1 MIPIHLSIQGLY
13 SYQDKQE
20 VDFTRLTEAGLF
32 GIFGAVGSGKTTI
45 LEAMS
50 LCLYGRTERFN
61 LSGDDRYYNML
72 NLKVNEGLMSFTFMA
87 GNDSKKYRADIK
99 MRRNRNKYE
108 DVKLIEHS
116 YYQLIDGQDPAPVE
130 QRIVW
135 DSVGISYDNF
145 KRTLVIPQG
154 QFREFLELKP
164 KDRTEMLKELFGLHR
179 FDKGARVNELASVNK
194 ISITEKEGGLMQL
207 SEATEEALQS
217 LQDRLSVINTS
228 LSEWQLKQEER
239 AALLKSFES
248 LKQATDSLM
257 RVMVQRTAL
266 AAAASDDASMLLRI
280 ERYEQLREA
289 YAALLRDLDVLFRD
303 LQTKQADLGRMESDR
318 ERKHEALSVATDAWS
333 LACSRLEDAEAL
345 APRAV
350 ELGSMAALR
359 SLSME
364 ISDLEQKINTE
375 EGRIQKGQDKVA
387 AEVQLSQE
395 KSKQIQ
401 EWLPLIIDEQRAFY
415 LRMYYRDLDRYMTD
429 RERDEE
435 MFTRKLL
442 QLGKTQA
449 ALDTQS
455 AQIPERMRG
464 HLPEEWSEQGVHD
477 MMEGTV
483 ADILRDKEQ
492 VQSQLTRLAIRKELR
507 HYATELVEGEPC
519 ILCGSVHHP
528 SPLDAAHPDEEERI
542 ALEHL
547 KKLDVEERTIRLYSD
562 AVKSAIQTHAL
573 SNREV
578 MLAEQQVEAS
588 TKVYQAHRE
597 SFSDPVFKSDERRD
611 FDRADKASEEAKK
624 SIKEAQAA
632 ILTYDGNIKGWS
644 EGIEKIKTAVQQARI
659 DLASKQTRF
668 DLSVQSI
675 LHLDVQQYLARDVQL
690 IEQEQQAILTS
701 IETARKQRDQ
711 VEQQKLQL
719 EKELQELTGRIVQLM
734 DTLKE
739 MNNSLADKREV
750 LEVKLT
756 QDGLSDQEVR
766 DVLKWNPDLVV
777 IRRDIDE
784 RRMQMATIE
793 GQIQTLEAQLAGRT
807 YDAQQHQESQAACSE
822 ADAQVRSL
830 AEARGA
836 TDGAIRKMKTDLEAR
851 RRLEAELDA
860 LRIRGKDIA
869 TLQEMF
875 RASGFVQFV
884 SQRYLENVVAV
895 ANKRFRKMVRDKFSI
910 ELSAEGDFLVRDY
923 LNDGK
928 TRLLKS
934 LSGGQTFQAALCLA
948 LALSE
953 NIQHT
958 AGADQHFFFIDEGFG
973 SLDSQSLETVF
984 ATLQS
989 LQHENKAVGVISH
1002 VAELQQGMDI
1012 YLHVENDPE
1021 TGTRVR
1027 ESWRNVS

>member
-20 VDFTRLTEAGLF
+20 IDFTRLTEAGLF

-72 NLKVNEGLMSFTFMA
+72 NLKVNEGLMSFTFLA
-87 GNDSKKYRADIK
+87 GSDSKKYRADIK
-99 MRRNRNKYE
+99 LRRNRNKYE
-108 DVKLIEHS
+108 DVKLLEHS
-116 YYQLIDGQDPAPVE
+116 YYELIDGQDPLPVE

-179 FDKGARVNELASVNK
+179 FDKGARVNELAAENK
-194 ISITEKEGGLMQL
+194 RSITEKEGGLMQL
-207 SEATEEALQS
+207 SEATDEALQS
-217 LQDRLSVINTS
+217 LQDRLSVISTS
-228 LSEWQLKQEER
+228 LSEWQLKQTER

-257 RVMVQRTAL
+257 RVMVQRTTL

-280 ERYEQLREA
+280 ERYEQLRDR
-289 YAALLRDLDVLFRD
+289 YGALLRDLDALTSN
-303 LQTKQADLGRMESDR
+303 LQTKQTDLDRMEADR
-318 ERKHEALSVATDAWS
+318 ERKRAALTVAMDAWS
-333 LACSRLEDAEAL
+333 EASVRLEQTEAL
-345 APRAV
+345 APRAS
-350 ELGSMAALR
+350 ELGRMAALR

-364 ISDLEQKINTE
+364 IHELEQRILTE
-375 EGRIQKGQDKVA
+375 QDRIQKGLEKVA
-387 AEVQLSQE
+387 AEE
-395 KSKQIQ
+395 KLAQQKSHQIQ
-401 EWLPLIIDEQRAFY
+401 EWLPMIMDEQRAFR
-415 LRMYYRDLDRYMTD
+415 LRMFYRDQDRYMAD
-429 RERDEE
+429 LVRDEQA
-435 MFTRKLL
+435 FTMKLA

-449 ALDTQS
+449 AFD
-455 AQIPERMRG
+455 AKCAEIPQRMRG
-464 HLPEEWSEQGVHD
+464 HLPEEWSEEGVHE
-477 MMEGTV
+477 MMEGSV
-483 ADILRDKEQ
+483 ADILREKEELR
-492 VQSQLTRLAIRKELR
+492 SQLTRLGVRKGLR
-507 HYATELVEGEPC
+507 QYAAELVEGEPC
-519 ILCGSVHHP
+519 VLCGSIHHP
-528 SPLDAAHPDEEERI
+528 MPMDITHTDDEERTVQQQLQQLDEEERMLRTYTD
-542 ALEHL
+542 AL
-547 KKLDVEERTIRLYSD
+547 KNAIRSH
-562 AVKSAIQTHAL
+562 TL
-573 SNREV
+573 SNQEA
-578 MLAEQQVEAS
+578 MQADQQVEAS
-588 TKVYQAHRE
+588 TEVLQTHRK
-597 SFSDPVFKSDERRD
+597 SFRDEVFTSDGKEA
-611 FDRADKASEEAKK
+611 FDRADEASEAAKN
-624 SIKEAQAA
+624 SMKEAQAA
-632 ILTYDGNIKGWS
+632 IAMHEGHIKSWN
-644 EGIEKIKTAVQQARI
+644 EGIDKIRNVVQQARI
-659 DLASKQTRF
+659 DLAGKQTRF

-675 LHLDVQQYLARDVQL
+675 QHLDVQQYLARDVQL

-701 IETARKQRDQ
+701 IETARMKRDRA
-711 VEQQKLQL
+711 EQQKLQL

-734 DTLKE
+734 DNLKE

-766 DVLKWNPDLVV
+766 DVLKWNPDLVA

-784 RRMQMATIE
+784 RRRQMATIE

-830 AEARGA
+830 AESRGA

-851 RRLEAELDA
+851 HRLEAELEA

-884 SQRYLENVVAV
+884 SQRYLENVVAI

-910 ELSAEGDFLVRDY
+910 ELSPDGDFLVRDY

>member
-20 VDFTRLTEAGLF
+20 IDFTRLTEAGLF

-72 NLKVNEGLMSFTFMA
+72 NLKVNEGLMCFTFLA
-87 GNDSKKYRADIK
+87 GSDSKKYRSDIK
-99 MRRNRNKYE
+99 LRRNRNKYE
-108 DVKLIEHS
+108 EVKLLEHS
-116 YYQLIDGQDPAPVE
+116 YYQLIDGQDPLPVE

-135 DSVGISYDNF
+135 DAVGITYENF

-154 QFREFLELKP
+154 QFREFLELRP
-164 KDRTEMLKELFGLHR
+164 RDRTEMLKQLFGLHR
-179 FDKGARVNELASVNK
+179 FDMAARVNDLASVNK
-194 ISITEKEGGLMQL
+194 NSITEKEGGLLQL
-207 SEATEEALQS
+207 SEATDDALQL
-217 LQDRLSVINTS
+217 LQERLSAVSAS
-228 LSEWQLKQEER
+228 LAEWQIKQTDR
-239 AALLKSFES
+239 AALLKAFDN
-248 LKQATDSLM
+248 LKETTDSLN
-257 RVMVQRTAL
+257 RVMAQRSSL
-266 AAAASDDASMLLRI
+266 AAAAADDASMLVRI

-303 LQTKQADLGRMESDR
+303 LQTKQADLVRMESDR
-318 ERKHEALSVATDAWS
+318 ERKHEALTNATDAWS

-345 APRAV
+345 APRAA

-375 EGRIQKGQDKVA
+375 EGRIQKGLDKVA

-415 LRMYYRDLDRYMTD
+415 LRMYYRDLDRYMAD
-429 RERDEE
+429 RGRDEE
-435 MFTRKLL
+435 MLTQKLL
-442 QLGKTQA
+442 QLATTQA
-449 ALDTQS
+449 ALETQS

-464 HLPEEWSEQGVHD
+464 HMPEEWSEQGVHG
-477 MMEGTV
+477 MMEGTL
-483 ADILRDKEQ
+483 ADILCEKEQ

-547 KKLDVEERTIRLYSD
+547 KKLDVEERMIRSYAD

-588 TKVYQAHRE
+588 TKVHQAHRE
-597 SFSDPVFKSDERRD
+597 SFSDPVFKSDDRRD

-632 ILTYDGNIKGWS
+632 MVTYDGNIKGWS

-659 DLASKQTRF
+659 DLAGKQTRF
-668 DLSVQSI
+668 DISVQSI

-690 IEQEQQAILTS
+690 IEQEQQEILAS
-701 IETARKQRDQ
+701 IETARKQRDRA
-711 VEQQKLQL
+711 EQQKQQL
-719 EKELQELTGRIVQLM
+719 DKELQELTGRIIQLTE
-734 DTLKE
+734 TLKG
-739 MNNSLADKREV
+739 MNNSLADMREA
-750 LEVKLT
+750 LEAKLT
-756 QDGLSDQEVR
+756 KDGLSDQEVR
-766 DVLKWNPDLVV
+766 DVLKWNPDLMA

-784 RRMQMATIE
+784 RRRQTATIE
-793 GQIQTLEAQLAGRT
+793 GQIQALEAQLAGQT
-807 YDAQQHQESQAACSE
+807 YDEEQHQEVRAALAE
-822 ADAQVRSL
+822 ADARVRSL
-830 AEARGA
+830 AEERGA
-836 TDGAIRKMKTDLEAR
+836 TDGSIRKMMTDLDVR

-860 LRIRGKDIA
+860 LKIRGKDIA

-875 RASGFVQFV
+875 RASGFVQFM

-895 ANKRFRKMVRDKFSI
+895 ANKRFRKMVRDKFRI
-910 ELSAEGDFLVRDY
+910 ELSPDGDFLVRDY

-973 SLDSQSLETVF
+973 SLDSNSLETVF

-1012 YLHVENDPE
+1012 YLQVENDPE
-1021 TGTRVR
+1021 TGSRVR
-1027 ESWRNVS
+1027 ESWRSVS